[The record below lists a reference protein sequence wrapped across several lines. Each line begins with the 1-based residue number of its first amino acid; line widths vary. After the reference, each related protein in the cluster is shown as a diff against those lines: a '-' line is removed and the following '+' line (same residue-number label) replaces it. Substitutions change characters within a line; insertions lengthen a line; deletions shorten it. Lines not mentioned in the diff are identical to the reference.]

1 MSKIVPIRIPIPY
14 PVKWVNCYYIQ
25 DSTPTLIDTGINDQ
39 DSLEKIKEAVEDAGG
54 TLRDLSR
61 IIATHWHVDHMGLAG
76 KLVELSGAEVFVHP
90 WECVELVARPGI
102 SLRPVKDWVT
112 DFMKEGGAPQQ
123 MGGELAEILRERFRT
138 MLSPLSRESGM
149 EDGDSFTFDDFR
161 LQVIHTPGHSPGS
174 VCLLEHER
182 GILISGD
189 SVLEEMTCNPASRI
203 CEAEQGRRFRILN
216 SYLDSL
222 EKIERLPVKE
232 VFPGHGPPFSD
243 LGKRIEYLRS
253 FHLRRREEI
262 LGAIERTASAH
273 QLEDGVT
280 PFMIANHL
288 FPSMSGIE
296 VFHRICGARVHLEAM
311 EEEGLAVSEKQ
322 GDALRYSLGRRSAK
336 SS

>member
-1 MSKIVPIRIPIPY
+1 MSKIVPIQIPIPY
-14 PVKWVNCYYIQ
+14 PMKWVNCYYIQ

-39 DSLEKIKEAVEDAGG
+39 DCLEKIKEAVEDAGG
-54 TLRDLSR
+54 TLRDLGR

-76 KLVELSGAEVFVHP
+76 KLAEISGAEVFVHP

-112 DFMKEGGAPQQ
+112 EFMKEGGAPEEVR
-123 MGGELAEILRERFRT
+123 GDLAEILRERFRT
-138 MLSPLSRESGM
+138 LLSPLSGESGM
-149 EDGDSFTFDDFR
+149 EHGDSFTFDDFR

-174 VCLLEHER
+174 VCLLERER

-189 SVLEEMTCNPASRI
+189 AVLEEMTCNPASRI

-232 VFPGHGPPFSD
+232 VLPGHGAPFSD

-262 LGAIERTASAH
+262 LSAIARTGSTH
-273 QLEDGVT
+273 QSENGVT
-280 PFMIANHL
+280 PLTIAEQL
-288 FPSMSGIE
+288 FPSMTGIE
-296 VFHRICGARVHLEAM
+296 IFHRLCGVRVHLEAM
-311 EEEGLAVSEKQ
+311 EEEGLVASDKQ
-322 GDALRYSLGRRSAK
+322 GDALRYSPGRRSAN